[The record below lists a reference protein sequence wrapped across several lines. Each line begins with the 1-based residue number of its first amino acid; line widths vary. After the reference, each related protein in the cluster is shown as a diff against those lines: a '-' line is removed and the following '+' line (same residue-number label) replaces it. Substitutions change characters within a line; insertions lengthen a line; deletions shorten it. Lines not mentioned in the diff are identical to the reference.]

1 MATFKTP
8 GQGTGA
14 GRAMVTRRDSDLLAE
29 IERDVLDESKSVAAA
44 LRKCLALGGQA
55 KSTELRD
62 WASREL
68 HGYPDDV
75 PLPDYRKIRT
85 PLLMDGF
92 TGSGIF
98 RGRQVSVIDL
108 PQEARDV
115 VGDELPLTFGAGKIG
130 GLIRQAEQRGGSVEL
145 GPTAGAELALMM
157 THEVG
162 RYQVERVYWSAGTGV
177 LCGVVDAIRTTL
189 TELVAEI
196 RAGMTV
202 EDGVPSSELVGQAVQ
217 FAVYG
222 KGNRIT
228 VATAGPGG
236 TAITAFDSGEP
247 EESKFW
253 TWRRAGPIIVGLATI
268 AGAVAAIL
276 ALHPF

>member
-1 MATFKTP
+1 MA
-8 GQGTGA
+8 
-14 GRAMVTRRDSDLLAE
+14 TRRDGDLLAD

-55 KSTELRD
+55 KSAELRD

-68 HGYPDDV
+68 HGYPDEA

-92 TGSGIF
+92 TGGGIF

-108 PQEARDV
+108 PREARDV
-115 VGDELPLTFGAGKIG
+115 VGDELPLTFGVGKIEA
-130 GLIRQAEQRGGSVEL
+130 LIRQAEERGGSIEL
-145 GPTAGAELALMM
+145 GPAAAAELALMM
-157 THEVG
+157 THEIG

-196 RAGMTV
+196 RAGTAG
-202 EDGVPSSELVGQAVQ
+202 EDGVPSPETVGQAVQ

-222 KGNRIT
+222 RGNRIT

-236 TAITAFDSGEP
+236 TATATSGGEEREDSR
-247 EESKFW
+247 FW
-253 TWRRAGPIIVGLATI
+253 TWRRAGAIIVGLATI
-268 AGAVAAIL
+268 AGAIAAIL
-276 ALHPF
+276 ALHLF

>member
-1 MATFKTP
+1 MFKTP

-14 GRAMVTRRDSDLLAE
+14 GRAMVARLDSDLLAE

-55 KSTELRD
+55 KSAELRD

-68 HGYPDDV
+68 HGYPDEV

-92 TGSGIF
+92 TGGGIF
-98 RGRQVSVIDL
+98 RGKQVSVIDL

-115 VGDELPLTFGAGKIG
+115 VGDELPLTFGAGKIE
-130 GLIRQAEQRGGSVEL
+130 GLIRQAEERGGSIEL
-145 GPTAGAELALMM
+145 GPAAAAELALMM

-162 RYQVERVYWSAGTGV
+162 RYQVERVYWSVGTGV
-177 LCGVVDAIRTTL
+177 LRGVVDAIRTTL
-189 TELVAEI
+189 TELVAGI
-196 RAGMTV
+196 RAGMAGGDVT
-202 EDGVPSSELVGQAVQ
+202 PSPDVVGQAVQ

-228 VATAGPGG
+228 VAAAGSGG
-236 TAITAFDSGEP
+236 TATATSSSEEP
-247 EESKFW
+247 EESRFW
-253 TWRRAGPIIVGLATI
+253 TWRRAGVIIVGLATI

>member
-1 MATFKTP
+1 MA
-8 GQGTGA
+8 
-14 GRAMVTRRDSDLLAE
+14 RRNSDLLAE

-44 LRKCLALGGQA
+44 LRKCLALGGLA
-55 KSTELRD
+55 KSAELRD
-62 WASREL
+62 WAAREL
-68 HGYPDDV
+68 RGYPDEA

-92 TGSGIF
+92 TGGGIF

-108 PQEARDV
+108 PEEARGV
-115 VGDELPLTFGAGKIG
+115 VGDELPLTFGAGKIEA
-130 GLIRQAEQRGGSVEL
+130 LIRQAEDRGEPIEL
-145 GPTAGAELALMM
+145 GPPAAAELALMM

-177 LCGVVDAIRTTL
+177 LCGVIDAIRTTL

-196 RAGMTV
+196 RAGTAG
-202 EDGVPSSELVGQAVQ
+202 EDGAPSPEVVGQAVQ

-222 KGNRIT
+222 KGNRVT
-228 VATAGPGG
+228 FAAAGPGG
-236 TAITAFDSGEP
+236 TAITIAGSEEP
-247 EESKFW
+247 EESRFW
-253 TWRRAGPIIVGLATI
+253 TWPRVGAVIVGLATI